1 MSNDHKPVNKGR
13 FPFNFNN
20 IKNIMYV
27 IYINKLNFFFFSVE
41 ESDRITKA
49 GGFVEFGR
57 VNGMILFIVLKI
69 VFYLWFYSD

>member
-1 MSNDHKPVNKGR
+1 MIINLLTKVGS
-13 FPFNFNN
+13 FNFKN
-20 IKNIMYV
+20 IKNIIYV
-27 IYINKLNFFFFSVE
+27 VYINKLIFFFFVE

-69 VFYLWFYSD
+69 DFYLWFYSD